1 MVVKLML
8 DGGSQRSY
16 ITERVKETL
25 GLQTECTEV
34 VNIKTFGSDTTRAQ
48 TVDVIT
54 ASIHIKT
61 GYPNNILFSTVPLI
75 CEPLSCQ
82 PVAYTKQ
89 QYSHLSG
96 LDLADLS
103 CVEDELQ
110 IDALIGS
117 DHYWQLVTG
126 KVVHGESGPT
136 AIHTQ
141 LGWVLSSPV
150 GNTSSNNH
158 PSTCQPASYSMHIT
172 HSSNSLDNSLN

>member
-1 MVVKLML
+1 M
-8 DGGSQRSY
+8 
-16 ITERVKETL
+16 
-25 GLQTECTEV
+25 ECTEV
-34 VNIKTFGSDTTRAQ
+34 VNIKTFGSETTRTQ

-61 GYPNNILFSTVPLI
+61 GYPINILFSTLPLI

-82 PVAYTKQ
+82 PVVYTKQ

-103 CVEDELQ
+103 CVGDELK
-110 IDALIGS
+110 IDVLIGS

-126 KVVHGESGPT
+126 KVVRGPT

-141 LGWVLSSPV
+141 LGWVLSGPV
-150 GNTSSNNH
+150 GNTSGNNH
-158 PSTCQPASYSMHIT
+158 PSTCQPASYSIPSIQLT
-172 HSSNSLDNSLN
+172 R